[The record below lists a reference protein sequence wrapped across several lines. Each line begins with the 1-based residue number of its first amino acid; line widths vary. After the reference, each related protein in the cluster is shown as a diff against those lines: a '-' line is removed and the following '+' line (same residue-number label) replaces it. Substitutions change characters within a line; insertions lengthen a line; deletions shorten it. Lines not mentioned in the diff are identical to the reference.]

1 MNTQDQIGFITRKI
15 QYLQTAIMHCHTNCR
30 LKLPTTLAQT
40 LFVDEKGYV
49 WITVSRPPQYIHER
63 YQHFHVA
70 LNYYKKGIPFFL
82 NSFGIAR
89 VISDPEELNQIPEN
103 LKEHYNKEKLV
114 LCVRILEASYFDKEP
129 KSQKG
134 LIQKLKQSLAEMFYG
149 NNDYFY
155 FYPDDEKYF
164 A

>member
-1 MNTQDQIGFITRKI
+1 MNKQDQIGFITRKI
-15 QYLQTAIMHCHTNCR
+15 QYLQTAIMHCHTNSM

-49 WITVSRPPQYIHER
+49 WISVSRPPQYSHELDKS
-63 YQHFHVA
+63 FHVA

-89 VISDPEELNQIPEN
+89 IISEPEELNQLPEN

-134 LIQKLKQSLAEMFYG
+134 LIQKFKQSLAEMFYG

-155 FYPDDEKYF
+155 FYRDDEKYF

>member
-15 QYLQTAIMHCHTNCR
+15 QYLQTAIMHCHTNSI

-40 LFVDEKGYV
+40 LFVDEKGNV
-49 WITVSRPPQYIHER
+49 WITVSRPPQYIHELDKS
-63 YQHFHVA
+63 FHVA

-89 VISDPEELNQIPEN
+89 IISDLEELNQLPEN

-114 LCVRILEASYFDKEP
+114 LCVHILEASYFDKEP
-129 KSQKG
+129 KSQKS
-134 LIQKLKQSLAEMFYG
+134 LIQKFRQSLAEMFYG
-149 NNDYFY
+149 TNDYFY
-155 FYPDDEKYF
+155 FYRDDEKYF